1 MAPNIF
7 GKLREVL
14 SYQPVS
20 GAASPNKRTFFDSAL
35 IPLADV
41 MKLYE
46 RDPTCKASVD
56 LLAASTVGMGFYT
69 TVDETYD
76 KAKEAKAA
84 VDNFCE
90 DINLDGLLNDMAKPL
105 IGCGNDFWLKLTPD
119 KLTDTVRMP
128 IDAVQRIGLS
138 SVPTLKLPYKVTSYQ
153 LKSIYTGDV
162 KESNELKPEAVIH
175 WRLDGD
181 IPSGFGVGLL
191 QVLLHTL
198 TVDSDRRPAVAWMK
212 AKIERIMPK
221 IFEKY
226 AGPDVLAMLEG
237 VDEETVKS
245 FEQAIKN
252 RDEEGAWLFYNKK
265 IDLKPV
271 TIDPRA
277 QGFVYYIDHIINQF
291 YLGCETPLPRL
302 FSTPGFTEASARA
315 ALDLQDMLIKPVQ
328 RYVKRQVE
336 REIFASVVTQA
347 GLDPLKAKVRLN
359 YGSPETPELNPAD
372 LIKAAESGLIRAE
385 EFRKNAVKFGWEL
398 WEQKQTTAA
407 GQQPTGSLEGL
418 HGRKG
423 AGRYLVV
430 DLGKNREPAKS

>member
-41 MKLYE
+41 MRLYE

-56 LLAASTVGMGFYT
+56 LLAASAVGVGFYT
-69 TVDETYD
+69 TVDEKYD
-76 KAKEAKAA
+76 KAAEAKAV
-84 VDNFCE
+84 VDRFCE
-90 DINLDGLLNDMAKPL
+90 DVNLDGLLNDMAKPL
-105 IGCGNDFWLKLTPD
+105 IACGNDFWLKLTPQRLAD
-119 KLTDTVRMP
+119 VLRMP

-138 SVPTLKLPYKVTSYQ
+138 SVPDLKLPYQVTGYQ
-153 LKSIYTGDV
+153 LKSTYTASAGG
-162 KESNELKPEAVIH
+162 ELKPEAVIH
-175 WRLDGD
+175 WRLSGD
-181 IPSGFGVGLL
+181 VPSGFGVGLL

-198 TVDSDRRPAVAWMK
+198 TVDSDNRPAVAWMK

-237 VDEETVKS
+237 TDEETCKK
-245 FEQAIKN
+245 FEQAINN
-252 RDEEGAWLFYNKK
+252 RDEEGTWLFYNKK
-265 IDLKPV
+265 IDVKPV

-315 ALDLQDMLIKPVQ
+315 ALDLQDMLIKPIQ
-328 RYVKRQVE
+328 RYIKRQVE
-336 REIFASVVTQA
+336 REIFAVVVAQA
-347 GLDPLKAKVRLN
+347 GFDAAKAKVRLN
-359 YGSPETPELNPAD
+359 FGSPETPELNPAD

-407 GQQPTGSLEGL
+407 GQQPIDSLEGL